1 MKVYLD
7 DERVAPEGWVQTKS
21 AQETIDAIVRGDVTD
36 LSLDHDLGDPKVVGT
51 GYDVL
56 TWIEER
62 IALLNDAAFV
72 PKNISLHTANPS
84 ARIKMELALKSI
96 QRRIDKISYEQT

>member
-7 DERVAPEGWVQTKS
+7 DERKAPEGWVQTYT
-21 AQETIDAIVRGDVTD
+21 AQQTIDAILKGGVTD
-36 LSLDHDLGDPKVVGT
+36 LSLDHDLGDPKIAGT

-62 IALLNDAAFV
+62 IALLNDAHFV
-72 PKNISLHTANPS
+72 PQKITLHTANPS
-84 ARIKMELALKSI
+84 ARIKMELALKNI
-96 QRRIDKISYEQT
+96 QRRIDRISYEQT